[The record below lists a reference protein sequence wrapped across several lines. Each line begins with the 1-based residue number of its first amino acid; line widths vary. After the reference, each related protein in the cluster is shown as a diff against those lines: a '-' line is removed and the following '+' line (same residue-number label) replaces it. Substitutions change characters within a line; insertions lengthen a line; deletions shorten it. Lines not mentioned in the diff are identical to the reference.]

1 MKESVLTL
9 AILINVS
16 VKKDMMARHVKVC
29 RLCGQLTIFLSL
41 LFTCLSQNGVT
52 YIARREISH
61 VKLQPILT
69 FFPLDLGF
77 GSN

>member
-1 MKESVLTL
+1 MKEGVLTL

-16 VKKDMMARHVKVC
+16 AKKDMMARHVKVC

-41 LFTCLSQNGVT
+41 LFTCLSQNSVT

>member
-1 MKESVLTL
+1 MKEGVLTL

-16 VKKDMMARHVKVC
+16 AKKDMMARHVKVC
-29 RLCGQLTIFLSL
+29 RQLTIFLSL
-41 LFTCLSQNGVT
+41 LFTCLSQNSVT

-77 GSN
+77 GSK

>member
-1 MKESVLTL
+1 MKEGVLTL
-9 AILINVS
+9 AILTNVS
-16 VKKDMMARHVKVC
+16 VRKVMMARHVKVC
-29 RLCGQLTIFLSL
+29 RQLTIFVSL
-41 LFTCLSQNGVT
+41 LFTCLSQNSVT